1 MPESVLNKNLHS
13 IKMSHIRNLPP
24 EILVYIFGK
33 LGSIDIL
40 RSVMP
45 VCKNWYWLIQ
55 AEIVMGRSIKSLCMD
70 VNNCCLLESDNVA
83 RIVAP
88 YSSSVEVLEI
98 IGYKNPENV
107 KAAVMTALEL
117 GSKIK
122 HVHLIDSNASLIRLN
137 ADEFQTRLYSL
148 QIRNA
153 KVSR

>member
-1 MPESVLNKNLHS
+1 
-13 IKMSHIRNLPP
+13 
-24 EILVYIFGK
+24 
-33 LGSIDIL
+33 
-40 RSVMP
+40 
-45 VCKNWYWLIQ
+45 
-55 AEIVMGRSIKSLCMD
+55 MD